1 MNSNLVTSFFFGE
14 DNEGRQQFNEQ
25 IAPLVERTY
34 EDAAFKAA
42 FMEDPR
48 GVIES
53 ETDLDLSAA
62 GEKSKIYL
70 IDKSDPYGVYI
81 TIPVNE
87 DSLELSDEELEAV
100 AGGGI
105 NIIAC
110 EPKINVKCKKKHQ
123 SSDAG
128 LEAM

>member
-1 MNSNLVTSFFFGE
+1 MNSSFVTSFFFGE
-14 DNEGRQQFNEQ
+14 DNEGRQKFNEQ
-25 IAPLVERTY
+25 IAPLIERAH
-34 EDAAFKAA
+34 EDPAFKAA
-42 FMEDPR
+42 FMEDPK

-62 GEKSKIYL
+62 GSKSKVYV

-105 NIIAC
+105 NIFVC
-110 EPKINVKCKKKHQ
+110 EPKINVKCKKN
-123 SSDAG
+123 SELSPS
-128 LEAM
+128 E